1 MIVTGSPLGMQVFC
15 CVHHLRYYVLWPR
28 IGSVKT
34 LAGGEGRGN
43 VNGVGKMATFYHP
56 SGMSYDRK
64 NRMLYVADQVIQVC
78 FCFRLLRNMT
88 FK

>member
-1 MIVTGSPLGMQVFC
+1 MTVAGSPLGMQVFC
-15 CVHHLRYYVLWPR
+15 CVHHLRYCVLWPR

-78 FCFRLLRNMT
+78 FCFRLREI
-88 FK
+88 